1 MKKHVVNKLD
11 IIKIYI
17 NPLFHKVVQTAE
29 VTALRGGKFM
39 HTEDIKFLMRKD
51 KVSFLQFGNRD

>member
-1 MKKHVVNKLD
+1 MIRVINLL
-11 IIKIYI
+11 IIFYQ
-17 NPLFHKVVQTAE
+17 VVQTAE

-51 KVSFLQFGNRD
+51 KVRMK